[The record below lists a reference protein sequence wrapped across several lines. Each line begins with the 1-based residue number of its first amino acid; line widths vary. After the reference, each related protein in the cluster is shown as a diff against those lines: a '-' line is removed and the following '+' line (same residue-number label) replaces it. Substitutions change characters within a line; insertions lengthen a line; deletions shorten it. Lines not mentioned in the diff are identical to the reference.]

1 MPPTSFPLNQFLH
14 SQLWFSTFSQTG
26 LENWANDNLMIPNSA
41 KTLSSHDNQRF
52 SVDGKATRKKVK
64 LCYRKWLSYVI
75 VTMIWNICPGV
86 SWSVAYRYSVGLSTH
101 SRIRVRGS
109 RNCRRYCT
117 VQLIVQGGGDV
128 CESSWEFYV
137 ADCFRCVVQCCNK
150 MTHLSHNPGH
160 PVCSTLGRALHFR
173 VNTDAGDWEH

>member
-41 KTLSSHDNQRF
+41 KTLSSHDNQCF
-52 SVDGKATRKKVK
+52 SADGKATRKKVK

-117 VQLIVQGGGDV
+117 VQLQYRLGVMCVSQVGNFTLRIVSDVLCNAVIKWRISATIRVTPSARHSGG
-128 CESSWEFYV
+128 
-137 ADCFRCVVQCCNK
+137 RCI
-150 MTHLSHNPGH
+150 L
-160 PVCSTLGRALHFR
+160 
-173 VNTDAGDWEH
+173 E

>member
-41 KTLSSHDNQRF
+41 KTLSSHDNQCF
-52 SVDGKATRKKVK
+52 SADGKATRKKVK
-64 LCYRKWLSYVI
+64 LCYRKWLSYVDCYDDLEYLSWCI
-75 VTMIWNICPGV
+75 LERSVPLLCWSLHSLTYTCPWIEKLPPV
-86 SWSVAYRYSVGLSTH
+86 L
-101 SRIRVRGS
+101 
-109 RNCRRYCT
+109 YCT
-117 VQLIVQGGGDV
+117 VTVQGGGDV